1 MMKLPE
7 QGERRQISCQ
17 SDVCRGGLRT
27 IVYRSVGDPF
37 NYLRSGDEK
46 LVEGHWLCIY
56 CGEIKQPY
64 ELEEPAD
71 RVIGV

>member
-1 MMKLPE
+1 MPE
-7 QGERRQISCQ
+7 QGERREINCR

-27 IVYRSVGDPF
+27 IVYRSVADVF
-37 NYLRSGDEK
+37 NFLRAGDEK
-46 LVEGHWLCIY
+46 LVEGQWVCIY

-64 ELEEPAD
+64 ELEEPAE